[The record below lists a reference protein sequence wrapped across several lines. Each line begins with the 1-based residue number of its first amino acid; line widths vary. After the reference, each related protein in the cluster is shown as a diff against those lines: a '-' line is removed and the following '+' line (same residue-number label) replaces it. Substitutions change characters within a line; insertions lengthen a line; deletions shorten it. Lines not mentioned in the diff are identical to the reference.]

1 MNVTVTCDK
10 CNKQALI
17 GSIDVK
23 TKEVSFADGNQLTL
37 TYYNCPH
44 CGKEYDVAVDDNG
57 TKNLMKV
64 FKSSVER
71 AEKQAKLK
79 GSVKHSTLKI
89 MESNKKKLERA
100 RNALNIGYSNSVYQY
115 QGKEYKLEISV
126 PNV

>member
-23 TKEVSFADGNQLTL
+23 TKEVSFADGNQLAL

-44 CGKEYDVAVDDNG
+44 CGKEYHVAVDDIE
-57 TKNLMKV
+57 TKNLMRV
-64 FKSSVER
+64 FKSSLER
-71 AEKQAKLK
+71 ANKQMQLK
-79 GSVKHSTLKI
+79 GGVKHSTMKI